1 LLKDEAFLFESAD
14 GCISAEAF
22 DAVFA
27 ELIWFVEVTGSNAN
41 NVKAWRETVGVEDTW
56 TFTARDWIQHD
67 NPPKGQIVEK
77 GTRTDEK
84 LHWLAK
90 RKCAF
95 WVFVMP
101 SSWSMS
107 VVLEYT
113 KPRLARTSVLDERHN
128 PLDSRLIG
136 FGWELS
142 EAAIG

>member
-1 LLKDEAFLFESAD
+1 LVCWS
-14 GCISAEAF
+14 
-22 DAVFA
+22 
-27 ELIWFVEVTGSNAN
+27 
-41 NVKAWRETVGVEDTW
+41 W
-56 TFTARDWIQHD
+56 TFTARDWTQHD

-84 LHWLAK
+84 LCWLAE

-95 WVFVMP
+95 WGFAMP
-101 SSWSMS
+101 LSWSMS

-113 KPRLARTSVLDERHN
+113 KPHLATSVLDERRN